1 MFCILPGAAARIDPE
16 FMPNSASSPSLPVL
30 RLKRGEDRRI
40 RAGHLWVFS
49 NEIDNA
55 ATPLVSFKAGTA
67 VQIQSDR
74 EQFLGLAYVNPH
86 ALICA
91 RIIGRNPAQR
101 LDRALL
107 VERLRTA
114 LALRKRLGT
123 EPYNRVV
130 FGESDALPGLVLDR
144 YGDILVGQISTAGM
158 EALKGDVEEAVREVL
173 EPAGFL
179 WKNDS
184 GARDLEQLPE
194 YVDVAF
200 GAVPDQV
207 EVVESGLR
215 FAAPLREGQKT
226 GWFYDQSAN
235 RGRLARYLP
244 RGARVLDV
252 CSYAGAWAI
261 TALRNGAAAA
271 SCVDSSELA
280 LRFAQQNAQTN
291 GVALETMRADAFDAM
306 KQLREEGKRF
316 DAVILDPP
324 AFIKRKKDIPQGIAA
339 YRKLNQLA
347 LNLIG
352 GDGLLVSCSCSY
364 HLSADEL
371 SGAVQTAARHS
382 GRFVQ
387 ILESGGQSADH
398 PVHPAIAE
406 TRYLKAFFCRVIR
419 DDA

>member
-1 MFCILPGAAARIDPE
+1 
-16 FMPNSASSPSLPVL
+16 MPNPVISPPLPVL

-55 ATPLVSFKAGTA
+55 ATPLVSFKAGAA

-74 EQFLGLAYVNPH
+74 EQFLGVAYVNPH

-91 RIIGRNPAQR
+91 RIVGKNPTQR
-101 LDRALL
+101 LGRSLIS
-107 VERLRTA
+107 ERLRVA
-114 LALRKRLGT
+114 LALRKRLGA
-123 EPYNRVV
+123 EPYDRLV

-144 YGDILVGQISTAGM
+144 YGDLVVGQISTAGM
-158 EALKGDVEEAVREVL
+158 EALKSEVEEAVREL
-173 EPAGFL
+173 LNPTGFL

-184 GARDLEQLPE
+184 GARDLEHLPE
-194 YVDVAF
+194 YVEVAF
-200 GAVPDQV
+200 GSVPDEV

-215 FAAPLREGQKT
+215 FTAPVREGQKT
-226 GWFYDQSAN
+226 GWFYDQTAH
-235 RGRLARYLP
+235 RRRLARYLA

-252 CSYAGAWAI
+252 CSYAGAWGI
-261 TALRNGAAAA
+261 TALKSGAASAC
-271 SCVDSSELA
+271 CVDSSELA
-280 LRFAQQNAQTN
+280 LSFARKNAQAN
-291 GVALETMRADAFDAM
+291 ALELETMRADAFDAM
-306 KQLREEGKRF
+306 KQLREGDKRF
-316 DAVILDPP
+316 DVVILDPP

-347 LNLIG
+347 LSLID

-364 HLSADEL
+364 HLTADEL
-371 SGAVQTAARHS
+371 SGAIQTAARQS
-382 GRFVQ
+382 TRFVQ

-398 PVHPAIAE
+398 PVHPAITE